1 MKKMIFVL
9 AVLLVAA
16 SATTYVYSKNASDGI
31 AYIVQNNI
39 ETLSSDDM
47 DGSSCFAG
55 GPRAVSCSLG
65 AGVGIGGA
73 TGDASCTVTC
83 SDGYYACCGVG
94 CKCIKN

>member
-55 GPRAVSCSLG
+55 GPGAVSCSLSAG
-65 AGVGIGGA
+65 ASGGGVGGSAG
-73 TGDASCTVTC
+73 CTVTC
-83 SDGYYACCGVG
+83 GDGYYACCGGG
-94 CKCIKN
+94 CKCIKQ